1 MSDPTLFSP
10 GAAGA
15 AQQAASRLALFD
27 LDYTLL
33 PLDSDYEWARF
44 LARLGV
50 VDETEQQRRNQYFMD
65 QYSAGTLNIA
75 EFLQFQLAPLA
86 THPREALDAWHQR
99 YMQEVIKP
107 AMRPAAI
114 ELVRKHQQA
123 GDLCA
128 MVTAT
133 NEFVTAPIARAFG
146 IAHLVATGIES
157 INGHFT
163 GRPRGTP
170 SFREGKVTRTDEWL
184 ATLGLRF
191 EAFSQ
196 TYFYSDSANDIPLL
210 SRVSH
215 PVATNPDVRLEALA
229 RERGWTVLRLFD

>member
-10 GAAGA
+10 SAAGA